1 MKFTYESIDIDGAS
15 VADVIAALQAWET
28 ENPEATESRVRFHS
42 DGDYYS
48 CVEIS
53 FYRPYTNEELEQIKV
68 SEQKSLEWQEKQE
81 RETYERLKEKYG
93 N

>member
-1 MKFTYESIDIDGAS
+1 MKFVIQDIDIDGAS
-15 VADVIAALQAWET
+15 VEDVIAALQAWET
-28 ENPEATESRVRFHS
+28 ENPEATESRVRFPS
-42 DGDYYS
+42 DYDCDS
-48 CVEIS
+48 SVSIS
-53 FYRPYTNEELEQIKV
+53 FYRPYTNKELEQIKV

>member
-28 ENPEATESRVRFHS
+28 ENPEATKSTVRFHS
-42 DGDYYS
+42 DEGYYS
-48 CVEIS
+48 SVEIS